1 MDWEAFRTQLV
12 NRIDLKTR
20 LKSTQDIDHAVH
32 TLTTSIQQAAWSSS
46 TIPNPLNKPTSD
58 LPHFVRTL
66 ISEKRKARAVWQRT
80 KYPSDKRLFNH
91 LTNKLKRILAKI
103 KSDNL
108 TNHLASLSTTDN
120 SLWQNTRKI
129 LRSQPPV
136 PPLRNPDGTWLISDL
151 EKANAFRHHL
161 HTTFQPHI
169 DIIPS
174 NKIVDVDHFLSSPLP
189 MTLPPKHIRP
199 SEVSEFIINK
209 SARHKTPGYDLITS
223 EVASQ
228 LPRKAILSLTHIY
241 NSMLRLS
248 YFPLLW
254 KFSIIIMILKP
265 GKPADSPSSYRPIS
279 LLPFFFK
286 VFEKLT
292 LKRLLPIIDTNL
304 PDNQFGFRNNHST
317 IHQVHRIVDKISY
330 SLEKK
335 LIYTGAF
342 LDVAQAF
349 DKVWHHGLL
358 FKLKSIFPP
367 SFYLIFKSYL
377 EDRHFSV
384 RYGSA
389 LSDISSIK
397 AGVPQGA
404 VAAPLLFNLYTSDQP
419 TTNLTTTGD
428 FADDKAIL
436 ALHHDPLE
444 ASSRIQTHLDIL
456 STCHSTFGALNNGIF
471 FPSLPLVYPVLQ
483 SERVLLNRLESHI
496 TRAGAIAKHKTGSDG
511 PNPQWTQLRTC
522 SALPTKR
529 IAAQYKRGN
538 CVYSSPSMSKMRS
551 TRSYI
556 HDRSLVISDDLQ
568 LPVTYGV
575 PQGLVLGPTLWNLFY
590 DGVLRLPVR
599 QGIKVVA
606 FMDDLAVVAVAHN
619 AELMEELV
627 NPALQDIVH
636 WMTANG
642 LHLAP
647 EKSECV
653 VLTKKRGF
661 REPRIHVQGFQVPVK
676 KAIRY
681 LGVQL
686 DSRLLFVD
694 HVSSVA
700 AWSRKAVTALERLM
714 PNIGGPSQSKRHLLM
729 TVDHSRLLYGS
740 AIWSDQ
746 VFGTQK
752 CRNLLLQAQK
762 HAALK
767 VARCYR
773 TISNM
778 AALVLT
784 RMPPA
789 FLLAFSKKRI
799 AMARRSGVILT
810 KEAEETEAIQ
820 RWQELWESTPKAA

>member
-1 MDWEAFRTQLV
+1 MSRNQPTVSPITIVNNKIVNKQKNNDKTKTNEGKRALSTSSTPPSSQSAIIAKKTKLFVTPNRYEALIADDDNPNPDNENIDNDNQHETPSQGQSNTTHDTPKPILSPPVFIKGVLDYIGLRNSIRDLIGPTSFSCKSSTAHLKIQTDSPDNYRKLIRLLKDINAQYHTYQLHSEKSLRIVVKNLHPTTPVEDIAAAIEEIGHSVKNVINIRHHQTKSPLPMFFVDLNPQESDLNAKNILWGCCTNNPRGNTLHNLSQQNNYKIYAPSSPTYCPTSLRKRPDILDIFVMKIPNSLHNTLTNLDDLCSDHSAVLLTIDTAASKKPNKPSLTQGRMDWEAFRTQLV
-12 NRIDLKTR
+12 NHIDLKTR
-20 LKSTQDIDHAVH
+20 LKSTQDIDDAVH

-161 HTTFQPHI
+161 YTTFQPHI

-199 SEVSEFIINK
+199 SEVEFIINK

-279 LLPFFFK
+279 LLPFFSK

-335 LIYTGAF
+335 LICTGAF

-349 DKVWHHGLL
+349 KVN
-358 FKLKSIFPP
+358 
-367 SFYLIFKSYL
+367 
-377 EDRHFSV
+377 
-384 RYGSA
+384 
-389 LSDISSIK
+389 ISS
-397 AGVPQGA
+397 Q
-404 VAAPLLFNLYTSDQP
+404 L
-419 TTNLTTTGD
+419 
-428 FADDKAIL
+428 
-436 ALHHDPLE
+436 
-444 ASSRIQTHLDIL
+444 
-456 STCHSTFGALNNGIF
+456 
-471 FPSLPLVYPVLQ
+471 
-483 SERVLLNRLESHI
+483 LLNLQVISR
-496 TRAGAIAKHKTGSDG
+496 RQAF
-511 PNPQWTQLRTC
+511 LRTIW
-522 SALPTKR
+522 L
-529 IAAQYKRGN
+529 
-538 CVYSSPSMSKMRS
+538 SP
-551 TRSYI
+551 I
-556 HDRSLVISDDLQ
+556 
-568 LPVTYGV
+568 
-575 PQGLVLGPTLWNLFY
+575 
-590 DGVLRLPVR
+590 
-599 QGIKVVA
+599 
-606 FMDDLAVVAVAHN
+606 
-619 AELMEELV
+619 
-627 NPALQDIVH
+627 
-636 WMTANG
+636 
-642 LHLAP
+642 
-647 EKSECV
+647 
-653 VLTKKRGF
+653 
-661 REPRIHVQGFQVPVK
+661 
-676 KAIRY
+676 
-681 LGVQL
+681 
-686 DSRLLFVD
+686 
-694 HVSSVA
+694 
-700 AWSRKAVTALERLM
+700 
-714 PNIGGPSQSKRHLLM
+714 
-729 TVDHSRLLYGS
+729 
-740 AIWSDQ
+740 
-746 VFGTQK
+746 
-752 CRNLLLQAQK
+752 
-762 HAALK
+762 
-767 VARCYR
+767 
-773 TISNM
+773 
-778 AALVLT
+778 
-784 RMPPA
+784 
-789 FLLAFSKKRI
+789 
-799 AMARRSGVILT
+799 
-810 KEAEETEAIQ
+810 
-820 RWQELWESTPKAA
+820 